1 MAQIAAGDYRN
12 GFGPTA
18 RDATDYANGAIDSI
32 SGANRSA
39 LALGLNYA
47 LTANLMLKAEYRF
60 DHTDRD
66 MFYYV
71 KDGTYKKD
79 NQVFGVSTVLS
90 F

>member
-1 MAQIAAGDYRN
+1 M
-12 GFGPTA
+12 
-18 RDATDYANGAIDSI
+18 IDSI

-60 DHTDRD
+60 DHADRD

-79 NQVFGVSTVLS
+79 NQVSRKTTRCSVFLPS
-90 F
+90 